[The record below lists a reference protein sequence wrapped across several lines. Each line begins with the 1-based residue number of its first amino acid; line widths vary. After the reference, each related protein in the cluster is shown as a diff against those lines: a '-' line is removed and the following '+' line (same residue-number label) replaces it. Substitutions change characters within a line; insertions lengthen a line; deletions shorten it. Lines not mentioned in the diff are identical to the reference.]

1 MPEQPTPSTPTHHI
15 GRNADAAEITMQ
27 KTESKLPLEGITVID
42 FSQILAGPFC
52 TMLLADM
59 GADVIKIEKPNGGDD
74 TRRYGP
80 PFINGESAAFLTLN
94 RNKRSIILDLKTEQ
108 GLDIAR
114 RMLKNAQVIIHN
126 FRPGVV
132 ERMGLD
138 YDSVQSLN
146 PAIIYCTVSG
156 FGTTGPYSQRA
167 GFDLV
172 AQGMSGLMS
181 INGFPDSPPAKV
193 GVPMADLNTG
203 MFCAY
208 GILTAYINRLT
219 TGQGQHV
226 DASLLES
233 GMAYTLYESAT
244 YFATGEIAGPL
255 GSAHRMIAPYQ
266 AFATQDGYI
275 NIGAANQNNWE
286 RMCRAV
292 GRQDLLQDERFSSNP
307 QRMVNISHLTPI
319 MEETFRTQTTSHWVQ
334 ALEKAGVPCGP
345 IYNIEQVY
353 ADPHV
358 QQRQMEVPLE
368 HPTAGNIRNI
378 GVPVKLSDTPGSVRT
393 PAPTLGQHSVET
405 LTQFGYT
412 TAQINTFQENG
423 ILG

>member
-1 MPEQPTPSTPTHHI
+1 MQSTN
-15 GRNADAAEITMQ
+15 G
-27 KTESKLPLEGITVID
+27 KLPLQDIKVID

-59 GADVIKIEKPNGGDD
+59 GADVVKIEKPNGGDD

-80 PFINGESAAFLTLN
+80 PFIEGESAAFLTLN
-94 RNKRSIILDLKTEQ
+94 RNKRSIVLDLKSEQ
-108 GLDIAR
+108 GIAIVR
-114 RMLKNAQVIIHN
+114 RMLEDADVMIHN

-132 ERMGLD
+132 DRMGLAYED
-138 YDSVQSLN
+138 VSALN
-146 PAIIYCTVSG
+146 PAIVYCTVSG
-156 FGTTGPYSQRA
+156 FGTTGPYSSRA

-181 INGFPDSPPAKV
+181 INGFPGAPPAKV

-226 DASLLES
+226 DASLIES
-233 GMAYTLYESAT
+233 GIAYTLYESAT
-244 YFATGEIAGPL
+244 YFATGEVAGPL

-292 GRQDLLQDERFSSNP
+292 GREDLLDDDRFASNP
-307 QRMVNISHLTPI
+307 ERMVSIEALTPI
-319 MEETFRTQTTSHWVQ
+319 MEETFRTQTTAHWVEV
-334 ALEKAGVPCGP
+334 LENAGVPCGP

-358 QQRQMEVPLE
+358 QSRDMSVKLE
-368 HPTAGNIRNI
+368 HPKSGSIRNI

-393 PAPTLGQHSVET
+393 PAPLLGQHSDEV
-405 LTQFGYT
+405 LAQYGY
-412 TAQINTFQENG
+412 ANG
-423 ILG
+423 DIAVFRDAGVLG

>member
-1 MPEQPTPSTPTHHI
+1 
-15 GRNADAAEITMQ
+15 MQ
-27 KTESKLPLEGITVID
+27 SSNGKLPLQDIKVID

-80 PFINGESAAFLTLN
+80 PFIEGESAAFLTLN
-94 RNKRSIILDLKTEQ
+94 RNKRSIVLDLKSEQ
-108 GLDIAR
+108 GIAIVR
-114 RMLKNAQVIIHN
+114 RMLEDADVMIHN

-132 ERMGLD
+132 DRMGLS
-138 YDSVQSLN
+138 YDDVSALN
-146 PAIIYCTVSG
+146 PAIVYCTVSG
-156 FGTTGPYSQRA
+156 FGTTGPYSSRA

-181 INGFPDSPPAKV
+181 INGFPGAPPAKV

-208 GILTAYINRLT
+208 GILTAYINRLS
-219 TGQGQHV
+219 TGKGQHV
-226 DASLLES
+226 DASLIES
-233 GMAYTLYESAT
+233 GIAYTLYESAT
-244 YFATGEIAGPL
+244 YFATGEVAGPL

-292 GRQDLLQDERFSSNP
+292 GREDLLDDERFASNP
-307 QRMVNISHLTPI
+307 ERMVSIDALTPI
-319 MEETFRTQTTSHWVQ
+319 MEETFRTQTTGHWVKT
-334 ALEKAGVPCGP
+334 LENAGVPCGP

-358 QQRQMEVPLE
+358 QSREMAVPLE
-368 HPTAGNIRNI
+368 HPKSGSIHNI
-378 GVPVKLSDTPGSVRT
+378 GVAVKLSDTPGSVRT
-393 PAPTLGQHSVET
+393 PAPILGQHSEEV
-405 LTQFGYT
+405 LTQFGY
-412 TAQINTFQENG
+412 ADKDVAAFRDAG
-423 ILG
+423 VLG

>member
-1 MPEQPTPSTPTHHI
+1 
-15 GRNADAAEITMQ
+15 MQ
-27 KTESKLPLEGITVID
+27 SANGKLPLQDIKVID

-52 TMLLADM
+52 TMLLSDM

-80 PFINGESAAFLTLN
+80 PFIEGESAAFLTLN
-94 RNKRSIILDLKTEQ
+94 RNKRSIVLDLKSEQ
-108 GLDIAR
+108 GIAVVR
-114 RMLKNAQVIIHN
+114 RMLEDADVMIHN

-132 ERMGLD
+132 DRMGLG
-138 YDSVQSLN
+138 YDDVSALN
-146 PAIIYCTVSG
+146 PAIVYCTVSG
-156 FGTTGPYSQRA
+156 FGTTGPYSSRA

-181 INGFPDSPPAKV
+181 INGFPGAPPAKV

-208 GILTAYINRLT
+208 GILTAYINRLS
-219 TGQGQHV
+219 TGKGQHV
-226 DASLLES
+226 DASLIES
-233 GMAYTLYESAT
+233 GIAYTLYESAT
-244 YFATGEIAGPL
+244 YFATGEVAGPL

-286 RMCRAV
+286 RMCRAI
-292 GRQDLLQDERFSSNP
+292 GREDLLDDERFASNP
-307 QRMVNISHLTPI
+307 ERMVSIEALTPI
-319 MEETFRTQTTSHWVQ
+319 MEETFRTKTTSHWVEI
-334 ALEKAGVPCGP
+334 LETAGVPCGP

-358 QQRQMEVPLE
+358 QSREMSVALE
-368 HPTAGNIRNI
+368 HPKAGGIRNI

-393 PAPTLGQHSVET
+393 PAPLLGEHSDEVLGQY
-405 LTQFGYT
+405 GYDESEI
-412 TAQINTFQENG
+412 AALKDSG
-423 ILG
+423 ALG

>member
-1 MPEQPTPSTPTHHI
+1 MQSTN
-15 GRNADAAEITMQ
+15 G
-27 KTESKLPLEGITVID
+27 KLPLQDIKVID

-59 GADVIKIEKPNGGDD
+59 GADVVKIEKPNGGDD

-80 PFINGESAAFLTLN
+80 PFIEGESAAFLTLN
-94 RNKRSIILDLKTEQ
+94 RNKRSIVLDLKSEQ
-108 GLDIAR
+108 GIAVVR
-114 RMLKNAQVIIHN
+114 RMLEDADVMIHN

-132 ERMGLD
+132 DRMGLAYED
-138 YDSVQSLN
+138 VSALN
-146 PAIIYCTVSG
+146 PAIVYCTVSG
-156 FGTTGPYSQRA
+156 FGTTGPYSSRA

-181 INGFPDSPPAKV
+181 INGFPGAPPAKV

-208 GILTAYINRLT
+208 GILTAYINRLA

-226 DASLLES
+226 DASLIES
-233 GMAYTLYESAT
+233 GIAYTLYESAT
-244 YFATGEIAGPL
+244 YFATGEVAGPL

-292 GRQDLLQDERFSSNP
+292 GREDLLDDDRFASNP
-307 QRMVNISHLTPI
+307 ERMVSIEALTPI
-319 MEETFRTQTTSHWVQ
+319 MEETFRTQTTAHWVEV
-334 ALEKAGVPCGP
+334 LENAGVPCGP
-345 IYNIEQVY
+345 HLQHRASLCRPACTVPRHVGCFRASQVRQHPQHRRRGQALRHARRGADARAAAGAALRRSPGAIRLRRRRHRRVQGCGRTWLILYN
-353 ADPHV
+353 A
-358 QQRQMEVPLE
+358 L
-368 HPTAGNIRNI
+368 
-378 GVPVKLSDTPGSVRT
+378 
-393 PAPTLGQHSVET
+393 
-405 LTQFGYT
+405 
-412 TAQINTFQENG
+412 
-423 ILG
+423 

>member
-1 MPEQPTPSTPTHHI
+1 
-15 GRNADAAEITMQ
+15 MQ
-27 KTESKLPLEGITVID
+27 KSERKLPLQGIRVID

-59 GADVIKIEKPNGGDD
+59 GADVVKVEKPNGGDD

-80 PFINGESAAFLTLN
+80 PFIEGESAAFLTLN
-94 RNKRSIILDLKTEQ
+94 RNKRSIVLDLKSEQ
-108 GLDIAR
+108 GLGVVR
-114 RMLKNAQVIIHN
+114 RMLADADVMLHN

-132 ERMGLD
+132 ERMGLGYAD
-138 YDSVQSLN
+138 VSALN
-146 PAIIYCTVSG
+146 PAIVYCAVSG
-156 FGTTGPYSQRA
+156 FGATGPYSQRA

-181 INGFPDSPPAKV
+181 INGFPDAPPAKV

-208 GILTAYINRLT
+208 GILTAYINRLA
-219 TGQGQHV
+219 TGKGQHV

-244 YFATGEIAGPL
+244 YFATGEVAGPL

-292 GRQDLLQDERFSSNP
+292 GRDDLLDDARFASNP
-307 QRMVNISHLTPI
+307 ERMVNIQSLTPI
-319 MEETFRTQTTSHWVQ
+319 MEETFRTQTTAHWVEV
-334 ALEKAGVPCGP
+334 LERAGVPCGP

-358 QQRQMEVPLE
+358 QSRDMAVELQ
-368 HPTAGNIRNI
+368 HPKAGGIRNI
-378 GVPVKLSDTPGSVRT
+378 GVAVKLSDTPGSVRT
-393 PAPTLGQHSVET
+393 PAPLLGQHTDDV
-405 LTQFGYT
+405 LTEFGYSD
-412 TAQINTFQENG
+412 ADIAALRQSG
-423 ILG
+423 ALGGG

>member
-1 MPEQPTPSTPTHHI
+1 
-15 GRNADAAEITMQ
+15 MQ
-27 KTESKLPLEGITVID
+27 SANGKLPLQDIKVID

-52 TMLLADM
+52 TMLLSDM

-80 PFINGESAAFLTLN
+80 PFIEGESAAFLTLN
-94 RNKRSIILDLKTEQ
+94 RNKRSIVLDLKSEQ
-108 GLDIAR
+108 GIAVVR
-114 RMLKNAQVIIHN
+114 RMLEDADVMIHN

-132 ERMGLD
+132 DRMGLG
-138 YDSVQSLN
+138 YDDVSALN
-146 PAIIYCTVSG
+146 PAIVYCTVSG
-156 FGTTGPYSQRA
+156 FGTTGPYSSRA

-181 INGFPDSPPAKV
+181 INGFPGAPPAKV

-208 GILTAYINRLT
+208 GILTAYINRLS
-219 TGQGQHV
+219 TGKGQHV
-226 DASLLES
+226 DASLIES
-233 GMAYTLYESAT
+233 GIAYTLYESAT
-244 YFATGEIAGPL
+244 YFATGEVAGPL

-286 RMCRAV
+286 RMCRAI
-292 GRQDLLQDERFSSNP
+292 GREDLLDDDRFASNP
-307 QRMVNISHLTPI
+307 ERMVSIEALTPI
-319 MEETFRTQTTSHWVQ
+319 MEETFRTKTTSHWVEI
-334 ALEKAGVPCGP
+334 LETAGVPCGP

-358 QQRQMEVPLE
+358 QSREMSVALE
-368 HPTAGNIRNI
+368 HPKAGGIRNI

-393 PAPTLGQHSVET
+393 PAPLLGQHSDEV
-405 LTQFGYT
+405 LDQYGYDESEI
-412 TAQINTFQENG
+412 AALKDSG
-423 ILG
+423 ALG

>member
-1 MPEQPTPSTPTHHI
+1 
-15 GRNADAAEITMQ
+15 MQ
-27 KTESKLPLEGITVID
+27 KSERKLPLQGIRVID

-59 GADVIKIEKPNGGDD
+59 GADVVKVEKPNGGDD

-80 PFINGESAAFLTLN
+80 PFIEGESAAFLTLN
-94 RNKRSIILDLKTEQ
+94 RNKRSIVLDLKNEQ
-108 GLDIAR
+108 GLGVVR
-114 RMLKNAQVIIHN
+114 RMLADADVMLHN

-132 ERMGLD
+132 ERMGLG
-138 YDSVQSLN
+138 YDDVSALN
-146 PAIIYCTVSG
+146 PAIVYCAVSG
-156 FGTTGPYSQRA
+156 FGATGPYSQRA

-208 GILTAYINRLT
+208 GILTAYINRLA
-219 TGQGQHV
+219 TGKGQHV

-244 YFATGEIAGPL
+244 YFATGEVAGPL

-266 AFATQDGYI
+266 AFATRDGYI

-292 GRQDLLQDERFSSNP
+292 GRDDLLDDARFASNP
-307 QRMVNISHLTPI
+307 ERMVNIQSLTPI
-319 MEETFRTQTTSHWVQ
+319 MEETFRTQTTAHWVET
-334 ALEKAGVPCGP
+334 LERAGVPCGP

-358 QQRQMEVPLE
+358 QSRDMAVELQ
-368 HPTAGNIRNI
+368 HPKAGGIRNI
-378 GVPVKLSDTPGSVRT
+378 GVAVKLSDTPGSVRT
-393 PAPTLGQHSVET
+393 PAPLLGQHTDEVLAE
-405 LTQFGYT
+405 FGY
-412 TAQINTFQENG
+412 ADADIAALRQSG
-423 ILG
+423 ALGAG

>member
-1 MPEQPTPSTPTHHI
+1 
-15 GRNADAAEITMQ
+15 MQ
-27 KTESKLPLEGITVID
+27 KSERKLPLQGIRVID

-59 GADVIKIEKPNGGDD
+59 GADVVKVEKPNGGDD

-80 PFINGESAAFLTLN
+80 PFIEGESAAFLTLN
-94 RNKRSIILDLKTEQ
+94 RNKRSIVLDLKSKQ
-108 GLDIAR
+108 GLGVVR
-114 RMLKNAQVIIHN
+114 RMLADADVMLHN

-132 ERMGLD
+132 ERMGLGYAD
-138 YDSVQSLN
+138 VSALN
-146 PAIIYCTVSG
+146 PAIVYCAVSG

-193 GVPMADLNTG
+193 GVPIADLNTG

-208 GILTAYINRLT
+208 GILTAYINRLA
-219 TGQGQHV
+219 TGKGQHV

-244 YFATGEIAGPL
+244 YFATGEVAGPL

-292 GRQDLLQDERFSSNP
+292 GRADLLADARFASNP
-307 QRMVNISHLTPI
+307 ERMVNIRSLTPI
-319 MEETFRTQTTSHWVQ
+319 MEETFRTQTTAHWVEI
-334 ALEKAGVPCGP
+334 LERAGVPCGP

-358 QQRQMEVPLE
+358 QSRDMAVELQ
-368 HPTAGNIRNI
+368 HPKAGGIRNI
-378 GVPVKLSDTPGSVRT
+378 GVAVKLSDTPGSVRT
-393 PAPTLGQHSVET
+393 PAPLPGQHTDEVLAE
-405 LTQFGYT
+405 FGY
-412 TAQINTFQENG
+412 ADADIAGLRQSG
-423 ILG
+423 ALGGG

>member
-1 MPEQPTPSTPTHHI
+1 
-15 GRNADAAEITMQ
+15 MQ
-27 KTESKLPLEGITVID
+27 TTNGKLPLQDIKVID

-59 GADVIKIEKPNGGDD
+59 GADVVKIEKPNGGDD

-80 PFINGESAAFLTLN
+80 PFIEGESAAFLTLN
-94 RNKRSIILDLKTEQ
+94 RNKRSIILDLKSEQ
-108 GLDIAR
+108 GLSIVR
-114 RMLKNAQVIIHN
+114 RMLEDADVMIHN

-132 ERMGLD
+132 DRMGLA
-138 YDSVQSLN
+138 YDDVSAIN
-146 PAIIYCTVSG
+146 PAIVYCTVSG
-156 FGTTGPYSQRA
+156 FGTTGPYSSRA

-181 INGFPDSPPAKV
+181 INGFPGAPPAKV

-219 TGQGQHV
+219 TGKGQHV

-244 YFATGEIAGPL
+244 YFATGEVAGPL

-266 AFATQDGYI
+266 AFATKDGYI

-292 GRQDLLQDERFSSNP
+292 GREDLLDDERFASNP
-307 QRMVNISHLTPI
+307 ERMVSIEALTPDNG
-319 MEETFRTQTTSHWVQ
+319 RN
-334 ALEKAGVPCGP
+334 L
-345 IYNIEQVY
+345 
-353 ADPHV
+353 PHPDH
-358 QQRQMEVPLE
+358 QPL
-368 HPTAGNIRNI
+368 G
-378 GVPVKLSDTPGSVRT
+378 
-393 PAPTLGQHSVET
+393 
-405 LTQFGYT
+405 
-412 TAQINTFQENG
+412 
-423 ILG
+423 

>member
-1 MPEQPTPSTPTHHI
+1 
-15 GRNADAAEITMQ
+15 MQ
-27 KTESKLPLEGITVID
+27 KSERKLPLQGIRVID

-59 GADVIKIEKPNGGDD
+59 GADVVKVEKPNGGDD

-80 PFINGESAAFLTLN
+80 PFIEGESAAFLTLN
-94 RNKRSIILDLKTEQ
+94 RNKRSIVLDLKSEQ
-108 GLDIAR
+108 GLGVVR
-114 RMLKNAQVIIHN
+114 RMLADADVMLHN

-132 ERMGLD
+132 ERMGLGYAD
-138 YDSVQSLN
+138 VSALN
-146 PAIIYCTVSG
+146 PTIVYCAVSG
-156 FGTTGPYSQRA
+156 FGATGPYSQRA

-208 GILTAYINRLT
+208 GILTAYINRLA
-219 TGQGQHV
+219 TGKGQHV

-244 YFATGEIAGPL
+244 YFATGEVAGPL

-292 GRQDLLQDERFSSNP
+292 GRDDLLDDARFASNP
-307 QRMVNISHLTPI
+307 ERMVNIQSLTPI
-319 MEETFRTQTTSHWVQ
+319 MEETFRTQTTAHWVEI
-334 ALEKAGVPCGP
+334 LERAGVPCGP

-358 QQRQMEVPLE
+358 QSRDMAVELQ
-368 HPTAGNIRNI
+368 HPKAGGIRNI
-378 GVPVKLSDTPGSVRT
+378 GVAVKLSDTPGSVRT
-393 PAPTLGQHSVET
+393 PAPLLGQHTDEVLAEFDYADADIAALRQS
-405 LTQFGYT
+405 G
-412 TAQINTFQENG
+412 A
-423 ILG
+423 LGAG

>member
-1 MPEQPTPSTPTHHI
+1 
-15 GRNADAAEITMQ
+15 MQ
-27 KTESKLPLEGITVID
+27 KPERKLPLQGIRVID

-59 GADVIKIEKPNGGDD
+59 GADVVKVEKPNGGDD

-80 PFINGESAAFLTLN
+80 PFIEGESAAFLTLN
-94 RNKRSIILDLKTEQ
+94 RNKRSIVLDLKSEQ
-108 GLDIAR
+108 GLGVMR
-114 RMLKNAQVIIHN
+114 RMLADADVMLHN

-132 ERMGLD
+132 ERMGLG
-138 YDSVQSLN
+138 YDDVSALN
-146 PAIIYCTVSG
+146 PAIVYCAVSG
-156 FGTTGPYSQRA
+156 FGATGPYSQRA

-181 INGFPDSPPAKV
+181 INGFPGSPPAKV

-208 GILTAYINRLT
+208 GILTAYINRLA
-219 TGQGQHV
+219 TGKGQHV

-244 YFATGEIAGPL
+244 YFATGEVAGPL

-292 GRQDLLQDERFSSNP
+292 GRDDLLGDARFASNP
-307 QRMVNISHLTPI
+307 ERMVNIQSLTPI
-319 MEETFRTQTTSHWVQ
+319 MEETFRTQTTAHWVEV
-334 ALEKAGVPCGP
+334 LERAGVPCGP

-358 QQRQMEVPLE
+358 QSRDMAVELQ
-368 HPTAGNIRNI
+368 HPKAGGIRNI
-378 GVPVKLSDTPGSVRT
+378 GVSVKLSDTPGSVRT
-393 PAPTLGQHSVET
+393 PAPLLGQHTDEVLAE
-405 LTQFGYT
+405 FGY
-412 TAQINTFQENG
+412 ADADIAALRQSG
-423 ILG
+423 ALGGD

>member
-1 MPEQPTPSTPTHHI
+1 
-15 GRNADAAEITMQ
+15 MQ
-27 KTESKLPLEGITVID
+27 TSNGKLPLQHIKVID

-59 GADVIKIEKPNGGDD
+59 GADVVKVEKPNGGDD

-80 PFINGESAAFLTLN
+80 PFIEGESAAFLTLN
-94 RNKRSIILDLKTEQ
+94 RNKRSIVLDLKSEQ
-108 GLDIAR
+108 GIAIVR
-114 RMLKNAQVIIHN
+114 RMLEDADVMIHN

-132 ERMGLD
+132 DRMGLS
-138 YDSVQSLN
+138 YDDVSALN
-146 PAIIYCTVSG
+146 PAIVYCTVSG
-156 FGTTGPYSQRA
+156 FGTTGPYSSRA

-181 INGFPDSPPAKV
+181 INGFPGAPPAKV

-208 GILTAYINRLT
+208 GILTAYINRLA

-226 DASLLES
+226 DASLIES
-233 GMAYTLYESAT
+233 GIAYTLYESAT
-244 YFATGEIAGPL
+244 YFATGEVAGPL

-292 GRQDLLQDERFSSNP
+292 GREDLLEDEHFASNP
-307 QRMVNISHLTPI
+307 QRMVNIGALTPI
-319 MEETFRTQTTSHWVQ
+319 MEETFRTKTTSHWVKL
-334 ALEKAGVPCGP
+334 LEDAGVPCGP

-358 QQRQMEVPLE
+358 QSRDMSVELE
-368 HPTAGNIRNI
+368 HPKSGAIRNI
-378 GVPVKLSDTPGSVRT
+378 GVAVKLSDTPGSVRT
-393 PAPTLGQHSVET
+393 PAPLLGQHSEDVLAE
-405 LTQFGYT
+405 FGYADT
-412 TAQINTFQENG
+412 DVAAFREAG
-423 ILG
+423 VLG

>member
-1 MPEQPTPSTPTHHI
+1 
-15 GRNADAAEITMQ
+15 MQ
-27 KTESKLPLEGITVID
+27 KSERKLPLQGIRVID

-59 GADVIKIEKPNGGDD
+59 GADVVKVEKPNGGDD

-80 PFINGESAAFLTLN
+80 PFIEGESAAFLTLN
-94 RNKRSIILDLKTEQ
+94 RNKRSIVLDLKSEQ
-108 GLDIAR
+108 GLGVVR
-114 RMLKNAQVIIHN
+114 RMLADADVMLHN

-132 ERMGLD
+132 ERMGLGYAD
-138 YDSVQSLN
+138 VSALN
-146 PAIIYCTVSG
+146 PAIVYCAVSG
-156 FGTTGPYSQRA
+156 FGATGPYSQRA

-181 INGFPDSPPAKV
+181 INGFPDAPPAKV

-208 GILTAYINRLT
+208 GILTAYINRLA
-219 TGQGQHV
+219 TGKGQHV

-244 YFATGEIAGPL
+244 YFATGEVAGPL

-292 GRQDLLQDERFSSNP
+292 GRDDLLDDARFASNP
-307 QRMVNISHLTPI
+307 ERMVNIQSLTPI
-319 MEETFRTQTTSHWVQ
+319 MEETFRTQTTAHWVEI
-334 ALEKAGVPCGP
+334 LERAGVPCGP

-358 QQRQMEVPLE
+358 QSRDMAVELQ
-368 HPTAGNIRNI
+368 HPKAGGIRNI
-378 GVPVKLSDTPGSVRT
+378 GVAVKLSDTPGSVRT
-393 PAPTLGQHSVET
+393 PAPLLGQHTDEVLVE
-405 LTQFGYT
+405 FGYSD
-412 TAQINTFQENG
+412 ADIAALRQSG
-423 ILG
+423 ALGAG

>member
-1 MPEQPTPSTPTHHI
+1 
-15 GRNADAAEITMQ
+15 MQ
-27 KTESKLPLEGITVID
+27 TSNGKLPLQGIKVID

-59 GADVIKIEKPNGGDD
+59 GADVVKIEKPNGGDD

-80 PFINGESAAFLTLN
+80 PFIEGESAAFLTLN
-94 RNKRSIILDLKTEQ
+94 RNKRSIILDLKSEQ
-108 GLDIAR
+108 GIAIVR
-114 RMLKNAQVIIHN
+114 RMLEDADVMIHN

-132 ERMGLD
+132 DRMGLA
-138 YDSVQSLN
+138 YDDVSAIN
-146 PAIIYCTVSG
+146 PAIVYCTVSG
-156 FGTTGPYSQRA
+156 FGTTGPYSSRA

-181 INGFPDSPPAKV
+181 INGFPGAPPAKV

-208 GILTAYINRLT
+208 GILTAYVNRLT

-226 DASLLES
+226 DASLIES
-233 GMAYTLYESAT
+233 GIAYTLYESAT
-244 YFATGEIAGPL
+244 YFATGEVAGPL

-292 GRQDLLQDERFSSNP
+292 GREDLLDDDRFASNP
-307 QRMVNISHLTPI
+307 ERMVSIEALTPI
-319 MEETFRTQTTSHWVQ
+319 MEETFRTQTTAHWVET
-334 ALEKAGVPCGP
+334 LEKAGVPCGP

-358 QQRQMEVPLE
+358 QSRDMAVELE
-368 HPTAGNIRNI
+368 HPKSGAIRNI

-393 PAPTLGQHSVET
+393 PAPLLGQHSDEV
-405 LTQFGYT
+405 LAQFGYAAT
-412 TAQINTFQENG
+412 DITAFKNAG
-423 ILG
+423 VLG

>member
-1 MPEQPTPSTPTHHI
+1 
-15 GRNADAAEITMQ
+15 MQ
-27 KTESKLPLEGITVID
+27 KSERKLPLQGIRVID

-59 GADVIKIEKPNGGDD
+59 GADVVKVEKPNGGDD

-80 PFINGESAAFLTLN
+80 PFIEGESAAFLTLN
-94 RNKRSIILDLKTEQ
+94 RNKRSIVLDLKSEQ
-108 GLDIAR
+108 GLGVVR
-114 RMLKNAQVIIHN
+114 RMLADADVMLHN

-132 ERMGLD
+132 ERMGLG
-138 YDSVQSLN
+138 YDDVSALN
-146 PAIIYCTVSG
+146 PAIVYCAVSG
-156 FGTTGPYSQRA
+156 FGATGPYSQRA

-181 INGFPDSPPAKV
+181 INGFPDAPPAKV

-208 GILTAYINRLT
+208 GILTAYINRLA
-219 TGQGQHV
+219 TGKGQHV

-244 YFATGEIAGPL
+244 YFATGEVAGPL

-292 GRQDLLQDERFSSNP
+292 GRDDLLDDARFASNP
-307 QRMVNISHLTPI
+307 ERMVNIQSLTPI
-319 MEETFRTQTTSHWVQ
+319 MEETFRTQTTAHWVEV
-334 ALEKAGVPCGP
+334 LERAGVPCGP

-358 QQRQMEVPLE
+358 QSRDMAVELQ
-368 HPTAGNIRNI
+368 HPKAGGIRNI
-378 GVPVKLSDTPGSVRT
+378 GVAVKLSDTPGSVRT
-393 PAPTLGQHSVET
+393 PAPLLGQHTDDVLAE
-405 LTQFGYT
+405 FGY
-412 TAQINTFQENG
+412 ADADIAALRQSG
-423 ILG
+423 ALGGG

>member
-1 MPEQPTPSTPTHHI
+1 MQTPY
-15 GRNADAAEITMQ
+15 G
-27 KTESKLPLEGITVID
+27 KLPLQDIKVID

-59 GADVIKIEKPNGGDD
+59 GADVVKIEKPNGGDD

-80 PFINGESAAFLTLN
+80 PFIEGESAAFLTLN
-94 RNKRSIILDLKTEQ
+94 RNKRSIVLDLKSEQ
-108 GLDIAR
+108 GLAIVR
-114 RMLKNAQVIIHN
+114 RMLEDADVMIHN

-132 ERMGLD
+132 DRMGLA
-138 YDSVQSLN
+138 YDDVSALN
-146 PAIIYCTVSG
+146 PAIVYCTVSG
-156 FGTTGPYSQRA
+156 FGTTGPYSSRA

-208 GILTAYINRLT
+208 GILTAYINRLS
-219 TGQGQHV
+219 TGRGQHV

-244 YFATGEIAGPL
+244 YFATGEVAGPL

-266 AFATQDGYI
+266 AFATRDGYI

-292 GRQDLLQDERFSSNP
+292 GREDLLEDERFASNP
-307 QRMVNISHLTPI
+307 ERMVSIDALTPI
-319 MEETFRTQTTSHWVQ
+319 MEETFRTQTTAHWVE

-358 QQRQMEVPLE
+358 QSREMAVELE
-368 HPTAGNIRNI
+368 HPKSGSIRNI
-378 GVPVKLSDTPGSVRT
+378 GVAVKLHDTPGSVRT
-393 PAPTLGQHSVET
+393 PAPILGQHSEEV
-405 LTQFGYT
+405 LDQYGY
-412 TAQINTFQENG
+412 AEADIAALKDAG

>member
-1 MPEQPTPSTPTHHI
+1 MQSTN
-15 GRNADAAEITMQ
+15 G
-27 KTESKLPLEGITVID
+27 KLPLQGIKVID

-59 GADVIKIEKPNGGDD
+59 GADVVKIEKPNGGDD

-80 PFINGESAAFLTLN
+80 PFIEGESAAFLTLN
-94 RNKRSIILDLKTEQ
+94 RNKRSIILDLKSEQ
-108 GLDIAR
+108 GIAIVR
-114 RMLKNAQVIIHN
+114 RMLEDADVMIHN

-132 ERMGLD
+132 DRMGLA
-138 YDSVQSLN
+138 YDDVSAIN
-146 PAIIYCTVSG
+146 PAIVYCTVSG
-156 FGTTGPYSQRA
+156 FGATGPYSSRA

-181 INGFPDSPPAKV
+181 INGFPGAPPAKV

-208 GILTAYINRLT
+208 GILTAYINRLA
-219 TGQGQHV
+219 TGRGQHV
-226 DASLLES
+226 DASLIES
-233 GMAYTLYESAT
+233 GIAYTLYESAT
-244 YFATGEIAGPL
+244 YFATGEVAGPL

-266 AFATQDGYI
+266 AFTTKDGYI

-292 GRQDLLQDERFSSNP
+292 GREDLLDDERFASNP
-307 QRMVNISHLTPI
+307 ERMVSIDALTPI
-319 MEETFRTQTTSHWVQ
+319 MEETFRTQTTAHWVEV
-334 ALEKAGVPCGP
+334 LESAGVPCGP

-358 QQRQMEVPLE
+358 QSRDMAVELE
-368 HPTAGNIRNI
+368 HPKSGAIRNI

-393 PAPTLGQHSVET
+393 PAPLLGQHSDEV
-405 LTQFGYT
+405 LAQYGY
-412 TAQINTFQENG
+412 ADDDIVAFRSAG
-423 ILG
+423 VLG

>member
-1 MPEQPTPSTPTHHI
+1 
-15 GRNADAAEITMQ
+15 MQ
-27 KTESKLPLEGITVID
+27 SANGKLPLQGIKVID

-52 TMLLADM
+52 TMLLSDM

-80 PFINGESAAFLTLN
+80 PFIEGESAAFLTLN
-94 RNKRSIILDLKTEQ
+94 RNKRSIVLDLKSEQ
-108 GLDIAR
+108 GIAVVR
-114 RMLKNAQVIIHN
+114 RMLEDADVMIHN

-132 ERMGLD
+132 DRMGLG
-138 YDSVQSLN
+138 YDDVSALN
-146 PAIIYCTVSG
+146 SAIVYCTVSG
-156 FGTTGPYSQRA
+156 FGTTGPYSSRA

-181 INGFPDSPPAKV
+181 INGFPGAPPAKV

-208 GILTAYINRLT
+208 GILTAYINRLS
-219 TGQGQHV
+219 TGKGQHV
-226 DASLLES
+226 DASLIES
-233 GMAYTLYESAT
+233 GIAYTLYESAT
-244 YFATGEIAGPL
+244 YFATGEVAGPL

-286 RMCRAV
+286 RMCRAI
-292 GRQDLLQDERFSSNP
+292 GREDLLDDDRFASNP
-307 QRMVNISHLTPI
+307 ERMVSIEALTPI
-319 MEETFRTQTTSHWVQ
+319 MEETFRTKTTSHWVEI
-334 ALEKAGVPCGP
+334 LETAGVPCGP

-353 ADPHV
+353 SDPHV
-358 QQRQMEVPLE
+358 QSREMSVALE
-368 HPTAGNIRNI
+368 HPKAGGIRNI

-393 PAPTLGQHSVET
+393 PAPLLGQHSDEV
-405 LTQFGYT
+405 LSQYGYAGT
-412 TAQINTFQENG
+412 EIAALKDCG
-423 ILG
+423 ALG

>member
-1 MPEQPTPSTPTHHI
+1 
-15 GRNADAAEITMQ
+15 MQ
-27 KTESKLPLEGITVID
+27 KSERKLPLQGIRVID

-59 GADVIKIEKPNGGDD
+59 GADVVKVEKPNGGDD

-80 PFINGESAAFLTLN
+80 PFIEGESAAFLTLN
-94 RNKRSIILDLKTEQ
+94 RNKRSIVLDLKSEQ
-108 GLDIAR
+108 GLGVVR
-114 RMLKNAQVIIHN
+114 RMLADADVMLHN

-132 ERMGLD
+132 ERMGLGYAD
-138 YDSVQSLN
+138 VSALN
-146 PAIIYCTVSG
+146 PAIVYCAVSG
-156 FGTTGPYSQRA
+156 FGATGPYSQRA

-181 INGFPDSPPAKV
+181 INGFPDAPPAKV

-208 GILTAYINRLT
+208 GILTAYINRLA
-219 TGQGQHV
+219 TGKGQHV

-244 YFATGEIAGPL
+244 YFATGEVAGPL

-292 GRQDLLQDERFSSNP
+292 GRDDLLDDARFASNP
-307 QRMVNISHLTPI
+307 ERMVNIQSLTPI
-319 MEETFRTQTTSHWVQ
+319 MEETFRTQTTAHWVEV
-334 ALEKAGVPCGP
+334 LERAGVPCGP

-358 QQRQMEVPLE
+358 QSRDMAVELQ
-368 HPTAGNIRNI
+368 HPKAGGIRNI
-378 GVPVKLSDTPGSVRT
+378 GVAVKLSDTPGSVRT
-393 PAPTLGQHSVET
+393 PAPLLGQHTDDV
-405 LTQFGYT
+405 LTEFGY
-412 TAQINTFQENG
+412 ADADIAALRQSG
-423 ILG
+423 ALGAG

>member
-1 MPEQPTPSTPTHHI
+1 
-15 GRNADAAEITMQ
+15 MQ
-27 KTESKLPLEGITVID
+27 KSERKLPLQGIRVID

-59 GADVIKIEKPNGGDD
+59 GADVVKVEKPNGGDD

-80 PFINGESAAFLTLN
+80 PFIEGESAAFLTLN
-94 RNKRSIILDLKTEQ
+94 RNKRSIVLDLKSEQ
-108 GLDIAR
+108 GLGVVR
-114 RMLKNAQVIIHN
+114 RMLADADVMLHN

-132 ERMGLD
+132 ERMGLGHAD
-138 YDSVQSLN
+138 VSALN
-146 PAIIYCTVSG
+146 PAIVYCAVSG
-156 FGTTGPYSQRA
+156 FGATGPYSQRA

-181 INGFPDSPPAKV
+181 INGFPGAPPAKV

-208 GILTAYINRLT
+208 GILTAYINRLA
-219 TGQGQHV
+219 TGKGQHV

-244 YFATGEIAGPL
+244 YFATGEVAGPL

-292 GRQDLLQDERFSSNP
+292 GRDDLLDDARFASNP
-307 QRMVNISHLTPI
+307 ERMVNIQSLTPI
-319 MEETFRTQTTSHWVQ
+319 MEETFRTQTTAHWVEV
-334 ALEKAGVPCGP
+334 LERAGVPCGP
-345 IYNIEQVY
+345 IYNIEQAY

-358 QQRQMEVPLE
+358 QSRDMAVELQ
-368 HPTAGNIRNI
+368 HPKAGGIRNI
-378 GVPVKLSDTPGSVRT
+378 GVAVKLSDTPGSVRT
-393 PAPTLGQHSVET
+393 PAPLLGQHTDEV
-405 LTQFGYT
+405 LTEFGYSD
-412 TAQINTFQENG
+412 ADIAALRQSG
-423 ILG
+423 ALGAG

>member
-1 MPEQPTPSTPTHHI
+1 
-15 GRNADAAEITMQ
+15 MQ
-27 KTESKLPLEGITVID
+27 NSNGKLPLQDIKVID

-80 PFINGESAAFLTLN
+80 PFIEGESAAFLTLN
-94 RNKRSIILDLKTEQ
+94 RNKRSIVLDLKSEQ
-108 GLDIAR
+108 GLAIVR
-114 RMLKNAQVIIHN
+114 HMLEDADVMIHN

-132 ERMGLD
+132 DRMGLAYED
-138 YDSVQSLN
+138 VSALN
-146 PAIIYCTVSG
+146 PAIVYCTVSG
-156 FGTTGPYSQRA
+156 FGTTGPYSSRA

-208 GILTAYINRLT
+208 GILTAYINRLV
-219 TGQGQHV
+219 TGKGQHV
-226 DASLLES
+226 DASLIES
-233 GMAYTLYESAT
+233 GIAYTLYESAT
-244 YFATGEIAGPL
+244 YFATGEVAGPL

-292 GRQDLLQDERFSSNP
+292 GRENLLDDERFASNP
-307 QRMVNISHLTPI
+307 ERMVSIDALTPI
-319 MEETFRTQTTSHWVQ
+319 MEETFRTQTTGHWVKT
-334 ALEKAGVPCGP
+334 LEKAGVPCGP
-345 IYNIEQVY
+345 IYNMEQVY

-358 QQRQMEVPLE
+358 QSREMAVPLE
-368 HPTAGNIRNI
+368 HPKSGSIRNI
-378 GVPVKLSDTPGSVRT
+378 GVAVKLSDTPGSVRT
-393 PAPTLGQHSVET
+393 PAPLLGQHTNEV
-405 LTQFGYT
+405 LTEFGYEDT
-412 TAQINTFQENG
+412 DIAAFKVAG
-423 ILG
+423 VLG

>member
-1 MPEQPTPSTPTHHI
+1 M
-15 GRNADAAEITMQ
+15 EIATC
-27 KTESKLPLEGITVID
+27 KASNGKLPLQDIKVID

-59 GADVIKIEKPNGGDD
+59 GADVVKIEKPNGGDD

-80 PFINGESAAFLTLN
+80 PFIEGESAAFLTLN
-94 RNKRSIILDLKTEQ
+94 RNKRSIILDLKSEQ
-108 GLDIAR
+108 GIAIVR
-114 RMLKNAQVIIHN
+114 RMLEDADVMIHN

-132 ERMGLD
+132 DRMGLA
-138 YDSVQSLN
+138 YDDVSAIN
-146 PAIIYCTVSG
+146 PAIVYCTVSG
-156 FGTTGPYSQRA
+156 FGATGPYSSRA

-181 INGFPDSPPAKV
+181 INGFPGAPPAKV

-226 DASLLES
+226 DASLIES
-233 GMAYTLYESAT
+233 GIAYTLYESAT
-244 YFATGEIAGPL
+244 YFATGEVAGPL

-292 GRQDLLQDERFSSNP
+292 GREDLLDDERFASNP
-307 QRMVNISHLTPI
+307 ERMVSIDALTPI
-319 MEETFRTQTTSHWVQ
+319 MEETFRTQTTAHWVET
-334 ALEKAGVPCGP
+334 LEKAGVPCGP

-358 QQRQMEVPLE
+358 QSRDMAVELE
-368 HPTAGNIRNI
+368 HPKSGAIRNI

-393 PAPTLGQHSVET
+393 PAPLLGQHSDEV
-405 LTQFGYT
+405 LAQFGYAAT
-412 TAQINTFQENG
+412 DIEAFKNAG
-423 ILG
+423 VLG

>member
-1 MPEQPTPSTPTHHI
+1 
-15 GRNADAAEITMQ
+15 MQ
-27 KTESKLPLEGITVID
+27 NSNGKLPLQDIKVID

-80 PFINGESAAFLTLN
+80 PFIEGESAAFLTLN
-94 RNKRSIILDLKTEQ
+94 RNKRSIVLDLKSEQ
-108 GLDIAR
+108 GLAIVR
-114 RMLKNAQVIIHN
+114 RMLEDADVMIHN

-132 ERMGLD
+132 DRMGLAYED
-138 YDSVQSLN
+138 VSALN
-146 PAIIYCTVSG
+146 PAIVYCTVSG
-156 FGTTGPYSQRA
+156 FGTTGPYSSRA

-203 MFCAY
+203 MFCSY
-208 GILTAYINRLT
+208 GILTAYINRLM
-219 TGQGQHV
+219 TGKGQHV
-226 DASLLES
+226 DASLIES
-233 GMAYTLYESAT
+233 GIAYTLYESAT
-244 YFATGEIAGPL
+244 YFATGEVAGPL

-292 GRQDLLQDERFSSNP
+292 GREDLLDDERFASNP
-307 QRMVNISHLTPI
+307 ERMVSIDALTPI
-319 MEETFRTQTTSHWVQ
+319 MEETFRTQTTDHWVKT
-334 ALEKAGVPCGP
+334 LEKAGVPCGP
-345 IYNIEQVY
+345 IYDMEQVY

-358 QQRQMEVPLE
+358 QSREMAVPLE
-368 HPTAGNIRNI
+368 HPKAGSIRNI

-393 PAPTLGQHSVET
+393 PAPLLGQHSDEV
-405 LTQFGYT
+405 LTEFGYEDT
-412 TAQINTFQENG
+412 DVTAFKDAG
-423 ILG
+423 VLG

>member
-1 MPEQPTPSTPTHHI
+1 
-15 GRNADAAEITMQ
+15 MQ
-27 KTESKLPLEGITVID
+27 KPERKLPLQGIRVID

-59 GADVIKIEKPNGGDD
+59 GADVVKVEKPNGGDD

-80 PFINGESAAFLTLN
+80 PFIEGESAAFLTLN
-94 RNKRSIILDLKTEQ
+94 RNKRSIVLDLKSEQ
-108 GLDIAR
+108 GLGVVR
-114 RMLKNAQVIIHN
+114 RMLADADVMLHN

-132 ERMGLD
+132 ERMGLGYAD
-138 YDSVQSLN
+138 VSALN
-146 PAIIYCTVSG
+146 PAIVYCAVSG
-156 FGTTGPYSQRA
+156 FGATGPYSQRA

-181 INGFPDSPPAKV
+181 INGFPDAPPAKV

-208 GILTAYINRLT
+208 GILTAYINRLA
-219 TGQGQHV
+219 TGKGQHI

-244 YFATGEIAGPL
+244 YFATGEVAGPL

-286 RMCRAV
+286 RMCSAV
-292 GRQDLLQDERFSSNP
+292 GRDDLLDDARFASNP
-307 QRMVNISHLTPI
+307 ERMVNIQSLTPI
-319 MEETFRTQTTSHWVQ
+319 MEETFRTRTTAHWVEI
-334 ALEKAGVPCGP
+334 LERAGVPCGP

-358 QQRQMEVPLE
+358 QSRDMAVELQ
-368 HPTAGNIRNI
+368 HPKAGGIRNI
-378 GVPVKLSDTPGSVRT
+378 GVAVKLSDTPGSVRT
-393 PAPTLGQHSVET
+393 PAPLLGQHTDDVLAE
-405 LTQFGYT
+405 FGYSD
-412 TAQINTFQENG
+412 ADIGALRQSG
-423 ILG
+423 ALGAG

>member
-1 MPEQPTPSTPTHHI
+1 
-15 GRNADAAEITMQ
+15 MQ
-27 KTESKLPLEGITVID
+27 KSERKLPLQGIRVID

-59 GADVIKIEKPNGGDD
+59 GADVVKVEKPNGGDD

-80 PFINGESAAFLTLN
+80 PFIEGESAAFLTLN
-94 RNKRSIILDLKTEQ
+94 RNKRSIVLDLKSEQ
-108 GLDIAR
+108 GLGVVR
-114 RMLKNAQVIIHN
+114 RMLADADVMLHN

-132 ERMGLD
+132 ERMGLGYAD
-138 YDSVQSLN
+138 VSALN
-146 PAIIYCTVSG
+146 PAIVYCAVSG
-156 FGTTGPYSQRA
+156 FGATGPYSQRA

-208 GILTAYINRLT
+208 GILTAYINRLA
-219 TGQGQHV
+219 TGKGQHV

-244 YFATGEIAGPL
+244 YFATGEVAGPL

-292 GRQDLLQDERFSSNP
+292 GRDDLLDDARFASNP
-307 QRMVNISHLTPI
+307 ERMVNIQSLTPI
-319 MEETFRTQTTSHWVQ
+319 MEETFRTQTTAHWVEV
-334 ALEKAGVPCGP
+334 LEQAGVPCGP

-358 QQRQMEVPLE
+358 QSRDMAVELQ
-368 HPTAGNIRNI
+368 HPKAGGIRNI
-378 GVPVKLSDTPGSVRT
+378 GVAVKLSDTPGSVRT
-393 PAPTLGQHSVET
+393 PAPLLGQHTDDVLAE
-405 LTQFGYT
+405 FGYSD
-412 TAQINTFQENG
+412 ADIAALRQSG
-423 ILG
+423 ALGGG

>member
-1 MPEQPTPSTPTHHI
+1 
-15 GRNADAAEITMQ
+15 MQ
-27 KTESKLPLEGITVID
+27 KPERKLPLQGIKVID

-59 GADVIKIEKPNGGDD
+59 GADVVKVEKPNGGDD

-80 PFINGESAAFLTLN
+80 PFIEGESAAFLTLN
-94 RNKRSIILDLKTEQ
+94 RNKRSIVLDLKSEQ
-108 GLDIAR
+108 GLGVVR
-114 RMLKNAQVIIHN
+114 RMLADADVMLHN

-132 ERMGLD
+132 ERMGLGYAD
-138 YDSVQSLN
+138 VSALN
-146 PAIIYCTVSG
+146 PAIVYCAVSG
-156 FGTTGPYSQRA
+156 FGATGPYSQRA

-181 INGFPDSPPAKV
+181 INGFPDAPPAKV

-208 GILTAYINRLT
+208 GILTAYINRLA
-219 TGQGQHV
+219 TGRGQHV

-244 YFATGEIAGPL
+244 YFATGEVAGPL

-292 GRQDLLQDERFSSNP
+292 GRDDLLDDARFASNP
-307 QRMVNISHLTPI
+307 ERMVNIQSLTPI
-319 MEETFRTQTTSHWVQ
+319 MEETFRTQTTAHWVEI
-334 ALEKAGVPCGP
+334 LERAGVPCGP

-358 QQRQMEVPLE
+358 QSRDMAVELQ
-368 HPTAGNIRNI
+368 HPKAGGIRNI
-378 GVPVKLSDTPGSVRT
+378 GVAVKLSDTPGSVRT
-393 PAPTLGQHSVET
+393 PAPLLGQHTDDVLAE
-405 LTQFGYT
+405 FGY
-412 TAQINTFQENG
+412 ADADIAALRQSG
-423 ILG
+423 ALGTG

>member
-1 MPEQPTPSTPTHHI
+1 M
-15 GRNADAAEITMQ
+15 M
-27 KTESKLPLEGITVID
+27 
-42 FSQILAGPFC
+42 AGPFC

-59 GADVIKIEKPNGGDD
+59 GADVVKIEKPNGGDD

-80 PFINGESAAFLTLN
+80 PFIEGESAAFLTLN
-94 RNKRSIILDLKTEQ
+94 RNKRSIVLDLKSEQ
-108 GLDIAR
+108 GLAIVR
-114 RMLKNAQVIIHN
+114 RMLEDADVMIHN

-132 ERMGLD
+132 DRMGLA
-138 YDSVQSLN
+138 YDNVSAIN
-146 PAIIYCTVSG
+146 PAIVYCTVSG
-156 FGTTGPYSQRA
+156 FGTTGPYSSRA

-181 INGFPDSPPAKV
+181 INGFPGAPPAKV

-219 TGQGQHV
+219 TGKGQHV

-244 YFATGEIAGPL
+244 YFATGEVAGPL

-266 AFATQDGYI
+266 AFATQDGFI

-286 RMCRAV
+286 RMCRAI
-292 GRQDLLQDERFSSNP
+292 GREDLLEDERFASNP
-307 QRMVNISHLTPI
+307 ERMVSIEALTPI
-319 MEETFRTQTTSHWVQ
+319 MEETFRTQTTSYWVE
-334 ALEKAGVPCGP
+334 ALERAGVPCGP

-358 QQRQMEVPLE
+358 RSREMAVELE
-368 HPTAGNIRNI
+368 HPKSGAIRNI

-393 PAPTLGQHSVET
+393 PAPLLGQHSEEV
-405 LTQFGYT
+405 LDQYGY
-412 TAQINTFQENG
+412 AAADIATFKDAG
-423 ILG
+423 VLG